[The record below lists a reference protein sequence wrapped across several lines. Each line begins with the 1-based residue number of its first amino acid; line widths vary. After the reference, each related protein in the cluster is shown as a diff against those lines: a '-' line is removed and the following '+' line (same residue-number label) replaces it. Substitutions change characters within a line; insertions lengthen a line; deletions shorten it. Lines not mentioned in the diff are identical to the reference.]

1 MTFTGLS
8 VSRGEVKMSTALES
22 NSHSRPL
29 SSAREVRENNLEAK
43 HAGEKRVHEYL
54 ERLADFLQDAM
65 AQFWPE
71 ASGKPVVNLMLSS
84 PEGPSEIRLRIDD
97 SGRVVDITNEP
108 QF

>member
-1 MTFTGLS
+1 
-8 VSRGEVKMSTALES
+8 MSSTVLQS
-22 NSHSRPL
+22 NNHSRPL

-43 HAGEKRVHEYL
+43 HANEKRAHEHL
-54 ERLADFLQDAM
+54 ERLADFLKDAL

-71 ASGKPVVNLMLSS
+71 TSGKPVVNLMLSS
-84 PEGPSEIRLRIDD
+84 PEGPAEIRLRIDD